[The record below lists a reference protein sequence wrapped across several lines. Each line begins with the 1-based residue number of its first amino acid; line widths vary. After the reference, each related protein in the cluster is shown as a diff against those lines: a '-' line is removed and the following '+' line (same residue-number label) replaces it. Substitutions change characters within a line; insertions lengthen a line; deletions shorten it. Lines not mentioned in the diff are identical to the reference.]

1 METTQ
6 NGLQVHQEESTPN
19 ALIKLAIDKNVDI
32 DKLEKLMQMQER
44 WQANEA
50 HKQFLE
56 AMSKFQNE
64 CPPLMK
70 SKKVAFGNTKYN
82 YAPLGEIF
90 ATIKD
95 KLRQCGL
102 SYRWEMNDENGSILC
117 TCIISHT
124 SGHSEKT
131 TMSANKDSSGG
142 KNEIQQRGSTI
153 TYLQRYTL
161 IGALGISTADEDN
174 DGQTH
179 ESVKAP
185 DIREAVP
192 QNKPAPQRESIPI
205 SKGEDERPWLNE
217 KQLRQA
223 IDKINAGDLGIYEK
237 TIGTFKMKREYRK
250 QLDEVYEFSKSLI
263 R

>member
-1 METTQ
+1 METTKALTIQ
-6 NGLQVHQEESTPN
+6 DETPN

-50 HKQFLE
+50 RKQFLE
-56 AMSKFQNE
+56 SMSRFQNE
-64 CPPLMK
+64 CPVLTK
-70 SKKVAFGNTKYN
+70 SKKVVFGNTKYN

-95 KLRQCGL
+95 KLRACGL
-102 SYRWEMNDENGSILC
+102 SYRWEMDDTNGSIHC

-124 SGHSEKT
+124 AGHSEKT
-131 TMSANKDSSGG
+131 TMSANKDASGG

-174 DGQTH
+174 DGQNH
-179 ESVKAP
+179 ESPKT
-185 DIREAVP
+185 EFEQP
-192 QNKPAPQRESIPI
+192 QNKPTTQRQSIPV
-205 SKGEDERPWLNE
+205 SRGEDERPWLTE
-217 KQLRQA
+217 KQFHQA
-223 IDKINAGDLGIYEK
+223 IEKINAGLWEIHEK
-237 TIGTFKMKREYRK
+237 TVATFRMKREYRK
-250 QLDEVYEFSKSLI
+250 QLDEALEFSKTVD